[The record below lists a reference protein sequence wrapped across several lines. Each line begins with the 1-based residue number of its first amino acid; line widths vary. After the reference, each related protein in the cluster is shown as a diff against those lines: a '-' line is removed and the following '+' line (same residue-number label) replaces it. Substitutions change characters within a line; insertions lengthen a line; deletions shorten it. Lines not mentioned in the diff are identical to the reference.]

1 MSQVRIAIVLG
12 STRPG
17 RRGEVVARWVL
28 EQAAARGDADYEL
41 VDLADYALP
50 HLDEAMPPSMGK
62 YEFEHTKK
70 WSDTIDDFDGF
81 VFVTPE
87 YNRAPSG
94 VLKNALDY
102 LYAEWNDKAAGI
114 VSYGAAAS
122 GLRAAEALRLILGE
136 LQIADVRQ
144 SVGISL
150 IHDFENFTTFVPG
163 PQHAQHLAV
172 QLDQV
177 VAWST
182 ALRGVRETKAALAA
196 A

>member
-17 RRGEVVARWVL
+17 RRGDQVARWVL
-28 EQAAARGDADYEL
+28 ERAQQRDDAEYVL
-41 VDLADYALP
+41 LDLLDFALP
-50 HLDEAMPPSMGK
+50 HLDEEIPPSQGRYAK
-62 YEFEHTKK
+62 EHTIR
-70 WSDTIDDFDGF
+70 WSQTIDSFDGF

-94 VLKNALDY
+94 VLKNALDF
-102 LYAEWNDKAAGI
+102 LYREWNDKAAGI
-114 VSYGAAAS
+114 VTYGAAAS
-122 GLRAAEALRLILGE
+122 GLRAAEMLRLVLGE
-136 LQIADVRQ
+136 LQVADVRQ

-150 IHDFENFTTFVPG
+150 MTDFENFTVFTPA
-163 PQHAQHLAV
+163 PQHATSLAT

-177 VAWST
+177 VAWSS
-182 ALRGVRETKAALAA
+182 ALRTMREARTLAA

>member
-1 MSQVRIAIVLG
+1 
-12 STRPG
+12 
-17 RRGEVVARWVL
+17 
-28 EQAAARGDADYEL
+28 
-41 VDLADYALP
+41 
-50 HLDEAMPPSMGK
+50 MGQ

-70 WSDTIDDFDGF
+70 WSDAVDDFDGY

-87 YNRAPSG
+87 YNHAPSG

-102 LYAEWNDKAAGI
+102 LYAEWNNKAAGI
-114 VSYGAAAS
+114 VSYGVSAS
-122 GLRAAEALRLILGE
+122 GLRAAEVLRLILGE

-144 SVGISL
+144 AVGLSL
-150 IHDFENFTTFVPG
+150 IHDFENFTTFAPG
-163 PQHAQHLAV
+163 EQHAQHLSV

-182 ALRGVRETKAALAA
+182 ALRGVRETQAALAA